1 MKIKELACI
10 AALVTPFSATA
21 DALSISIGG
30 GIWNESPSGFIK
42 KTTDPAEVDV
52 ESDLFWDEESQGYVF
67 VTLEHFVPIIPN
79 FRLIHTSID
88 HSGSGVT
95 TFDFDGQTFTGDVD
109 NDISIETTDLIAYYE
124 VLDNVVSLDLG
135 LNIRNLKIDYT
146 ITSTGSTTSDSVS
159 ETIPMLYALIG
170 ASPWPDLIISGE
182 LSYIAFEGNTVS
194 DFTAKIAYT
203 TEFFVGFEAGYRKQ
217 SFELDDASETDAD
230 LDFDG
235 VFAGA
240 YLKF

>member
-1 MKIKELACI
+1 M
-10 AALVTPFSATA
+10 
-21 DALSISIGG
+21 
-30 GIWNESPSGFIK
+30 
-42 KTTDPAEVDV
+42 
-52 ESDLFWDEESQGYVF
+52 
-67 VTLEHFVPIIPN
+67 
-79 FRLIHTSID
+79 
-88 HSGSGVT
+88 T
-95 TFDFDGQTFTGDVD
+95 TFVFDGQTFTGNVD

-146 ITSTGSTTSDSVS
+146 IISTGSTTSDSVS

-203 TEFFVGFEAGYRKQ
+203 TDFFVGFEAGYRKQ
-217 SFELDDASETDAD
+217 TFELDDASETDAD